1 MAKQARF
8 PIGLTFSYKRGKAP
22 AVEYRIV
29 DILTTR
35 NNAGEVVRLEYD
47 TVHLFCGQE
56 VHETMVDTTIARSL
70 APDVFALYNK
80 PDDGAE
86 YVPVRLTPADFKG
99 ANSGPSHLM
108 TALKKAMD
116 GNK

>member
-8 PIGLTFSYKRGKAP
+8 PIGLTFLHKRGKAP
-22 AVEYRIV
+22 ALEYRIV

-35 NNAGEVVRLEYD
+35 NNAGDVVRLEYD

-70 APDVFALYNK
+70 APEVFALYNK
-80 PDDGAE
+80 
-86 YVPVRLTPADFKG
+86 
-99 ANSGPSHLM
+99 
-108 TALKKAMD
+108 
-116 GNK
+116 